1 MKTERKKIRP
11 DYYDEF
17 SCIAG
22 QCPITCCQEWKIAVD
37 ADTNRRWKKV
47 PPPDTMPG
55 CAKIQSLDQ
64 VSGDSKN
71 CGKNLST
78 YTCMKD
84 GIRVI
89 RLDEE
94 HRCPFL
100 AKDKLCRL
108 VLAYGDSILL
118 ETCTTF
124 PREVHR
130 FADHEEDTLMPECPA
145 VIDLWRHKEITFPSV
160 VHSNADIS
168 SENTWTNV
176 SEHTMCV
183 EKDENKMAFLIREHI
198 LALLGDHTVSIEEA
212 LLESFYILLELYKNQ
227 SVTPELV
234 EEYFS
239 PEILLQLRT
248 AITQAKST
256 ISSLETWEECN
267 ELLQDLAVNYRKEG
281 LYEKFLTPVIT
292 QAEYYSQIFGRQGI
306 HVGEDMDATKG
317 ENEAGQLWDRW
328 RQFRNAFA
336 SYELLLRNFLRNE
349 VFSDLILPENFVKAF
364 EGRIINIHPSLIPSH
379 CGAGYYGLK
388 VHESVLAR
396 GNKVTGATVHFV
408 DEGTDSGPIISQKAV
423 EVLDDDTPEVLQK
436 RVMEQAEWKILPEAI
451 DLIANGKLEIVDGI
465 VKRK

>member
-47 PPPDTMPG
+47 PPPDTIPG
-55 CAKIQSLDQ
+55 CAKSQSLDQ
-64 VSGDSKN
+64 VSGDVKK

-108 VLAYGDSILL
+108 VLAYGDSILS

-130 FADHEEDTLMPECPA
+130 FADHEEDTLMPGCPA

-160 VHSNADIS
+160 VHCNADIS
-168 SENTWTNV
+168 SENAWTNV

-183 EKDENKMAFLIREHI
+183 EKDEKKMMFLIREHI

-227 SVTPELV
+227 PITPELV

-239 PEILLQLRT
+239 PETLQQLRT

-328 RQFRNAFA
+328 RQFQNAFA

-349 VFSDLILPENFVKAF
+349 VFSDLILPENFETKPEEAD
-364 EGRIINIHPSLIPSH
+364 N
-379 CGAGYYGLK
+379 LK
-388 VHESVLAR
+388 HM
-396 GNKVTGATVHFV
+396 
-408 DEGTDSGPIISQKAV
+408 
-423 EVLDDDTPEVLQK
+423 VLQ
-436 RVMEQAEWKILPEAI
+436 MQWIAI
-451 DLIANGKLEIVDGI
+451 AYAAIRQSLFLKWSLDADGI
-465 VKRK
+465 PAEEALDYETVREYMVVISRMTGYEDEDVREYLENSFAELIWDWGYFALII

>member
-47 PPPDTMPG
+47 LPPDTMPG
-55 CAKIQSLDQ
+55 CAKSQSLDQ
-64 VSGDSKN
+64 VSGDAKN

-108 VLAYGDSILL
+108 VLAYGDSILS

-130 FADHEEDTLMPECPA
+130 FADHEEDTLMPGCPA

-227 SVTPELV
+227 PITPELV

-239 PEILLQLRT
+239 PETLQQLRT

-281 LYEKFLTPVIT
+281 LYRNYLNPVIEKAEELSGLFENIGNPADAAGQSADLETEMADRMHVFESEFQAYNPLMRKFLINEFNADLLMPDGDLESLLVQYQWIAMEYGVIRH
-292 QAEYYSQIFGRQGI
+292 SI
-306 HVGEDMDATKG
+306 
-317 ENEAGQLWDRW
+317 
-328 RQFRNAFA
+328 
-336 SYELLLRNFLRNE
+336 FLRWLLDGQKE
-349 VFSDLILPENFVKAF
+349 IAYETVRDYIVIICRMTGYDEEDIYEYLENSF
-364 EGRIINIHPSLIPSH
+364 EELVWDW
-379 CGAGYYGLK
+379 GY
-388 VHESVLAR
+388 LALVV
-396 GNKVTGATVHFV
+396 G
-408 DEGTDSGPIISQKAV
+408 
-423 EVLDDDTPEVLQK
+423 
-436 RVMEQAEWKILPEAI
+436 
-451 DLIANGKLEIVDGI
+451 
-465 VKRK
+465 

>member
-17 SCIAG
+17 NCIAG

-47 PPPDTMPG
+47 LPPDTMPG
-55 CAKIQSLDQ
+55 CAKSQSLDQ
-64 VSGDSKN
+64 VSGDAKN

-108 VLAYGDSILL
+108 VLSYGDSILS

-130 FADHEEDTLMPECPA
+130 FADHEEDTLMPGCPA

-176 SEHTMCV
+176 SGHTMCV
-183 EKDENKMAFLIREHI
+183 EKDEKKMMFLIREHI

-227 SVTPELV
+227 PITPELV

-239 PEILLQLRT
+239 PETLLQLRT

-306 HVGEDMDATKG
+306 HVGEDMDAT
-317 ENEAGQLWDRW
+317 
-328 RQFRNAFA
+328 
-336 SYELLLRNFLRNE
+336 
-349 VFSDLILPENFVKAF
+349 
-364 EGRIINIHPSLIPSH
+364 
-379 CGAGYYGLK
+379 
-388 VHESVLAR
+388 
-396 GNKVTGATVHFV
+396 
-408 DEGTDSGPIISQKAV
+408 
-423 EVLDDDTPEVLQK
+423 
-436 RVMEQAEWKILPEAI
+436 
-451 DLIANGKLEIVDGI
+451 
-465 VKRK
+465 

>member
-37 ADTNRRWKKV
+37 ADTNRRWKKIL
-47 PPPDTMPG
+47 PPDTMPG
-55 CAKIQSLDQ
+55 CAKSRSLDQ

-108 VLAYGDSILL
+108 VLAYGDSILS

-130 FADHEEDTLMPECPA
+130 FADHEEDTLMPGCPA
-145 VIDLWRHKEITFPSV
+145 VIDLWRNKEITFPSV
-160 VHSNADIS
+160 MHCNVDIS
-168 SENTWTNV
+168 HKTALKEDA
-176 SEHTMCV
+176 EHATCV
-183 EKDENKMAFLIREHI
+183 ENSGNPAAFLIREHI
-198 LALLGDHTVSIEEA
+198 LALLGDHAVSIEEA

-227 SVTPELV
+227 SVTPEQV

-239 PEILLQLRT
+239 PETLRELRT

-267 ELLQDLAVNYRKEG
+267 ELLQDLAVNYCKEG

-317 ENEAGQLWDRW
+317 QNEAGQLPERW

-336 SYELLLRNFLRNE
+336 LYEPLFRNFLRNE
-349 VFSDLILPENFVKAF
+349 VFSDLILPENF
-364 EGRIINIHPSLIPSH
+364 E
-379 CGAGYYGLK
+379 
-388 VHESVLAR
+388 
-396 GNKVTGATVHFV
+396 TGPEEA
-408 DEGTDSGPIISQKAV
+408 
-423 EVLDDDTPEVLQK
+423 DDLEHMVLQ
-436 RVMEQAEWKILPEAI
+436 MQWIAI
-451 DLIANGKLEIVDGI
+451 AYAAIRQSLFLKWSLEEDTDGI
-465 VKRK
+465 PADGVLGYETVREYMVVISRMTGYEDEDIREYLENSFAELIWDWGYFALII

>member
-47 PPPDTMPG
+47 LPPDTMPG
-55 CAKIQSLDQ
+55 GAKSQSLDQ

-108 VLAYGDSILL
+108 VLAYGDSILS

-130 FADHEEDTLMPECPA
+130 FADHEEDTLMPGCPA

-160 VHSNADIS
+160 VHCNADIS
-168 SENTWTNV
+168 SENAWTNV

-227 SVTPELV
+227 PITPELV

-239 PEILLQLRT
+239 PETLQQLRT

-336 SYELLLRNFLRNE
+336 LYEPLFRNFLRNE
-349 VFSDLILPENFVKAF
+349 VFSDLILPENFETEPEEAD
-364 EGRIINIHPSLIPSH
+364 N
-379 CGAGYYGLK
+379 LK
-388 VHESVLAR
+388 HM
-396 GNKVTGATVHFV
+396 
-408 DEGTDSGPIISQKAV
+408 
-423 EVLDDDTPEVLQK
+423 VLQ
-436 RVMEQAEWKILPEAI
+436 MQWIAI
-451 DLIANGKLEIVDGI
+451 AYAAIRQSLFLKWSLDADGI
-465 VKRK
+465 PAEEALDYETVREYMVVISRMTGYEDEDIREYLENSFAELIWDWGYFALII